1 MGDIKNKRNYQ
12 NVSWEHTQVEDYD
25 LVRHFVEMNNSF
37 PNNLLYVGNDKHGYV
52 SYSLITDKIKE
63 LGGEIVFKSSLY
75 KSGVRKVYYLLNN
88 NFILL
93 ESIYFKES
101 SSFTNI
107 PKELE
112 DEFYLTVSAQVTF
125 LFSSNEIPKEL
136 QSLLD
141 SSILKLTTQT
151 TVGIIS
157 RDNSGFFL
165 NDMALEAEICVNL
178 DLHYGKDFAKFHG
191 KLLERLVKK
200 NKGISLFH
208 GVPGSGKSYYINHL
222 ISELKELT
230 KKKIILVPTNMV
242 AYLLEPEFNTFLM
255 DMLNE
260 STYDSEEY
268 GEILEEDDNAI
279 VNGIIFILEDAEP
292 VLMKREDSY
301 SAQSTSNILNLTN
314 GLLNSIFKI
323 QIIATYNTDDS
334 NIDPA
339 ILRDKRL
346 IAKREFKE
354 LSLEGA
360 KELAKTIEIAES
372 EITEPMTV
380 AQIYALL
387 DKEDDEILI
396 EHKKKDIKEKKRK
409 AGLTLK

>member
-1 MGDIKNKRNYQ
+1 
-12 NVSWEHTQVEDYD
+12 
-25 LVRHFVEMNNSF
+25 
-37 PNNLLYVGNDKHGYV
+37 
-52 SYSLITDKIKE
+52 
-63 LGGEIVFKSSLY
+63 
-75 KSGVRKVYYLLNN
+75 
-88 NFILL
+88 
-93 ESIYFKES
+93 
-101 SSFTNI
+101 
-107 PKELE
+107 
-112 DEFYLTVSAQVTF
+112 
-125 LFSSNEIPKEL
+125 
-136 QSLLD
+136 
-141 SSILKLTTQT
+141 
-151 TVGIIS
+151 
-157 RDNSGFFL
+157 
-165 NDMALEAEICVNL
+165 
-178 DLHYGKDFAKFHG
+178 
-191 KLLERLVKK
+191 
-200 NKGISLFH
+200 
-208 GVPGSGKSYYINHL
+208 
-222 ISELKELT
+222 
-230 KKKIILVPTNMV
+230 MV